1 LPISFEQAYE
11 QQVDRVYGYLAY
23 RVSSPADAEDLTQL
37 TFERALRAWR
47 RYDERRGTLASWL
60 LTIARN
66 ALIDYRRRERS
77 GTYVSLSHGEVRES
91 ELPSDA
97 GPEEERLGPSPE
109 LVAALRR
116 LRSRDREVLAL
127 RFGADMRV
135 QDIAEIM
142 GLSVANVQQILSR
155 ALRKLRR
162 RLETRGRDVPAART
176 SLGRR

>member
-1 LPISFEQAYE
+1 MPLSFEQAYE
-11 QQVDRVYGYLAY
+11 QHVSQVYGYLAY

-66 ALIDYRRRERS
+66 ALIDYRRRDRS
-77 GTYVSLSHGEVRES
+77 TTHPSLSGGEVRERD
-91 ELPSDA
+91 LPHTA
-97 GPEEERLGPSPE
+97 GPEEEHLGPSPE

-116 LRSRDREVLAL
+116 LRSRDREVVAL
-127 RFGADMRV
+127 RFGADMSV
-135 QDIAEIM
+135 QEIAKIM
-142 GLSVANVQQILSR
+142 GLSVSNVQQILSR

-162 RLETRGRDVPAART
+162 RLETGRHGVPAART
-176 SLGRR
+176 SLGER